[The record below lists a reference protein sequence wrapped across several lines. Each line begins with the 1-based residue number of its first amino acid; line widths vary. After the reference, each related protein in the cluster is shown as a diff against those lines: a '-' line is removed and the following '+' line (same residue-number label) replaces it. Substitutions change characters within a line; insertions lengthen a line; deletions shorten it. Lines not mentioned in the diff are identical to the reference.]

1 MSPLLLVF
9 LLFLTSCHSFK
20 LLRPSNPLLSTPLKT
35 GSKTGSPIQP
45 LLSFGSSKSSKSST
59 QLGVADL
66 SQISLAAS
74 QENTGLAIVV
84 VGEAVYSFTQAPSLG
99 HAKILLPAIASA
111 VVLFMV
117 AGPPLDVPDVHMIDG
132 LSVAAGVSA
141 ALMGCYYL
149 RLTFPSPSPK
159 ENAFGGLVIGFLGFA
174 SFVQNMF
181 AGGWLAF
188 PTLPSISLPF

>member
-1 MSPLLLVF
+1 MSPLLLLF

-20 LLRPSNPLLSTPLKT
+20 LLRTPLKT
-35 GSKTGSPIQP
+35 GSKTGSKTLSPIQP

-181 AGGWLAF
+181 AGGWLSLPA
-188 PTLPSISLPF
+188 LPSISLPF